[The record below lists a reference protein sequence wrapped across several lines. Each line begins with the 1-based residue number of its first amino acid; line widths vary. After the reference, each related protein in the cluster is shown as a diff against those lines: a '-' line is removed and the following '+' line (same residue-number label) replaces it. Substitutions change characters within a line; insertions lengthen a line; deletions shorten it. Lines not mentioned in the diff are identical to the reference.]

1 MSNPEPSILQVRLSK
16 EDKGDRQKM
25 SHSEIE
31 SFTTCERR
39 HYYAYGLRG
48 GLRKRVESS
57 ALVRGTIGH
66 SLLAEYYE
74 ALQEGLEFNDRVKR
88 VGAKLQHWVQ
98 QTDLDSYD
106 RLNMLNEL
114 WNYII
119 KPYFN
124 TYREADEEME
134 VLSVEA
140 TYEVP
145 VADDFYMK
153 VIVDAIVRMPNI
165 GIAVWDH
172 KFVYNFYDAAVV
184 DINPQLPKY
193 LAVVRSAGIP
203 ASAAFYNELR
213 YRDTKENKADRSLKF
228 ERNKVAVTSNR
239 IVTVMEEQLRAAK
252 KIHYL
257 RGLGLEEWE
266 RRVLRAA
273 NSMICERC
281 PFTEICALDLNGDD
295 KTLAITYNYT
305 TRDQDLN
312 G

>member
-1 MSNPEPSILQVRLSK
+1 
-16 EDKGDRQKM
+16 M
-25 SHSEIE
+25 SHSEVE

-39 HYYAYGLRG
+39 HYYAYGLKG
-48 GLRKRVESS
+48 GLRKRTESS

-66 SLLAEYYE
+66 SLLAEYYQ
-74 ALQEGLEFNDRVKR
+74 ALKDGDEYDARLKR
-88 VGAKLQHWVQ
+88 VGERLQYWVA

-114 WNYII
+114 WNHLM
-119 KPYFN
+119 KPYFRHF
-124 TYREADEEME
+124 REDDENME
-134 VLSVEA
+134 ILGVET

-153 VIVDAIVRMPNI
+153 VIVDLVVRQPNV

-172 KFVYNFYDAAVV
+172 KFVYDFYNPEIV

-193 LAVVRSAGIP
+193 LAVIRSAGIP
-203 ASAAFYNELR
+203 AAAAFYNELR
-213 YRDTKENKADRSLKF
+213 YRLTKENRERIELRFDRS
-228 ERNKVAVTSNR
+228 RVAVTSNR
-239 IVTVMEEQLRAAK
+239 IVKTMEEQLRAAK

-257 RGLGLEEWE
+257 RSLGLEEWE

-295 KTLAITYNYT
+295 KTLAITYNYVA
-305 TRDQDLN
+305 RNEDRN

>member
-1 MSNPEPSILQVRLSK
+1 VSENLQVKLSK
-16 EDKGDRQKM
+16 EQKGDRTKM
-25 SHSEIE
+25 SHSEVE

-39 HYYAYGLRG
+39 HYYAYGLQG
-48 GLRKRVESS
+48 GLRKRTESS

-74 ALQEGLEFNDRVKR
+74 SLKDGDEYTVRLKR
-88 VGAKLQHWVQ
+88 VGDKLQYWVS
-98 QTDLDSYD
+98 QTDLDAYD

-114 WNYII
+114 WNYIL
-119 KPYFN
+119 KPYFK
-124 TYREADEEME
+124 TYLEADEELE
-134 VLSVEA
+134 VLAVEEI
-140 TYEVP
+140 YEIP

-153 VIVDAIVRMPNI
+153 VIVDMIVRMPNV

-193 LAVVRSAGIP
+193 LAVVRSVGIP
-203 ASAAFYNELR
+203 AAGAFYNELR
-213 YRDTKENKADRSLKF
+213 YRDTKENKLNRELKF
-228 ERNKVAVTSNR
+228 ERSKVAITSNR
-239 IVTVMEEQLRAAK
+239 IVKTMEEQLRAAK

-257 RGLGLEEWE
+257 KSMGLEEWE
-266 RRVLRAA
+266 KRVLRAA
-273 NSMICERC
+273 NGMICERC

-295 KTLAITYNYT
+295 KTLAITYNYVA
-305 TRDQDLN
+305 RDTDRN